1 MTNLTVK
8 VPKEDSDRLKVELL
22 NRGFYEI
29 SSPNTLWSL
38 SNGQT
43 YIHFYPSGTLLLQ
56 GKGTQELREFILS
69 LLTPSE
75 KILVGC
81 DESGK
86 GDVFGPLV
94 LCCAIIRPEYY
105 KRVLELNLRDCKK
118 MRDEEVIKKAK
129 AFESFGEF
137 ICRVVEPVELN
148 QMYEE
153 IKNLNRILDRLYLE
167 ILREIKKAYPTAE
180 VFVDAYSKR
189 SPFGKGVVF
198 EHKGEE
204 NVAVATASVL
214 ARARFLEWLRDKG
227 LPKGSSLESL
237 ALARDIYRRYK
248 EKAKSMVK
256 VFFL

>member
-1 MTNLTVK
+1 MTNLTLK
-8 VPKEDSDRLKVELL
+8 VPKEDVEKLRTELL

-38 SNGQT
+38 SNGQA
-43 YIHFYPSGTLLLQ
+43 YIHLYPSGTLLLQ
-56 GKGTQELREFILS
+56 GKGTQELKEFILS

-86 GDVFGPLV
+86 GDIFGPLV
-94 LCCAIIRPEYY
+94 LCCAIIKPEYY
-105 KRVLELNLRDCKK
+105 KKALDLNLRDCKK
-118 MRDEEVIKKAK
+118 MKDEEVIKKAK

-137 ICRVVEPVELN
+137 RCKVIEPPELN
-148 QMYEE
+148 QMYEG

-167 ILREIKKAYPTAE
+167 ILKDIKKSYHSAE

-189 SPFGKGVVF
+189 SPFGKEVVF

-204 NVAVATASVL
+204 NIAVATASVL
-214 ARARFLEWLRDKG
+214 ARAKFLEWIRDKK

-237 ALARDIYRRYK
+237 SLARSIYREDR
-248 EKAKSMVK
+248 EWAKK
-256 VFFL
+256 LLKTFFL